1 MYSGLLHVDGD
12 ANSFF
17 ERPNS
22 EVWKH
27 MKLEQTIQYHKNIEQ
42 AEQEQLIGGK
52 KFLAAKKGRIDN
64 RSEARTPAQTAAT
77 EKLVA
82 KEQREAAK
90 KHLLR

>member
-1 MYSGLLHVDGD
+1 M
-12 ANSFF
+12 
-17 ERPNS
+17 E
-22 EVWKH
+22 
-27 MKLEQTIQYHKNIEQ
+27 LEQTILYHKNIEQ

-52 KFLAAKKGRIDN
+52 KFLAAEKGRIDN
-64 RSEARTPAQTAAT
+64 RSEARTPAQIAAT